1 MREVGLVNIVH
12 ILRCLYIGLDYWTD
26 LLSLKIIFYTPTC
39 MVPVELQAT
48 LYCPVKHG
56 LLLLN
61 DLLTTDGFQIGGTYH
76 FWRTTMK
83 LRGSCSV
90 YVPFAWIDAST
101 CISQW
106 AGNPQEPGYE
116 RG

>member
-1 MREVGLVNIVH
+1 
-12 ILRCLYIGLDYWTD
+12 
-26 LLSLKIIFYTPTC
+26 

-90 YVPFAWIDAST
+90 YIPFAWIDAST